1 MNELSE
7 LFGLIEAAVAA
18 VAGLVGFL
26 IGKLKKKKK

>member
-26 IGKLKKKKK
+26 IGKFKKKK